1 MNFTLT
7 RGRFALYGILGQLKS
22 EDGSLLFCTLEHAYQ
37 QKDGSFLPKLAPGT
51 YTCVRHPPNRLP
63 YETFVVQGVPPFMG
77 APVAGILIHKG
88 NYNNDSEG
96 CILIGMRFG
105 TGMIEDSKDAFDQ
118 FMTAQEGVNEFQFTV
133 T

>member
-7 RGRFALYGILGQLKS
+7 RGRYALYGILGQLKS
-22 EDGSLLFCTLEHAYQ
+22 DDGSLLYCTLEHAYQ
-37 QKDGSFLPKLAPGT
+37 QADSSFLPKLAKGT
-51 YTCVRHPPNRLP
+51 YACVRHPANRLP
-63 YETFVVQGVPPFMG
+63 YETFMVKDVPAFMG

-118 FMTAQEGVNEFQFTV
+118 FMDAQNGVDEFQLTV